1 MNAVEIQTEA
11 RKLFEAQGPIAIAQA
26 AQRARELEKAGDR
39 EQAHDWKRIEA
50 ALHHMRGP
58 HVS

>member
-11 RKLFEAQGPIAIAQA
+11 RKLLAAHGPKAIAQA
-26 AQRARELEKAGDR
+26 AQRAATLEKSGDSD
-39 EQAHDWKRIEA
+39 QAKDWKRIEA
-50 ALHHMRGP
+50 ALHQMHGP